1 MGFVASLTLH
11 KQHHPLLPACPSG
24 GLYTH
29 PPPTPPLS
37 PSPQRL
43 CHSGILLGAIRSWS
57 TAPASPPCLP
67 PSCPELGGCGWG
79 SPPPWGL
86 PTACWL
92 QRPVLG
98 GTTRRAAGR
107 RDSKATARGRCEAC
121 KTWCLSGVC
130 RTYQQALTG
139 ILA

>member
-24 GLYTH
+24 GLYT
-29 PPPTPPLS
+29 S
-37 PSPQRL
+37 
-43 CHSGILLGAIRSWS
+43 
-57 TAPASPPCLP
+57 
-67 PSCPELGGCGWG
+67 
-79 SPPPWGL
+79 SPPPKSFTPEAVPLQDSAWGHQELEHSSCIPSL
-86 PTACWL
+86 PTTILPQAGGLWLGVTSPVGPPHSLLAAL